1 MSVRTGREFLSIPG
15 PTNIPDPVLSA
26 MHQPAID
33 IYKQD
38 FPPLTD
44 SLLKDLR
51 ELFQTEGKSFIYIAN
66 GHGAWEAALS
76 NVLSRGDKILVLESG
91 LFANGWGEA
100 GASLGLDVE
109 VLEGSWRAAVNPEA
123 VANRLKEDED
133 HDIKAILMVQ
143 VDTASSIV
151 NDVEAVGKAIRS
163 TGHPALF
170 MVDTIASLGTMEFAM
185 DDWGVD
191 VAVAAAQKGLMSP
204 PGLSF
209 NAAGPR
215 AMERHENA
223 NLRTAY
229 WDWTARM
236 GKIHYQKYAGTPPE
250 HLLFAL
256 RKSFDLLKEE
266 GVEAASLRHR
276 LLAGATQAA
285 VEKWSE
291 EGVLQFNVPEPEHRA
306 PAVTTVLFEKGFKPG
321 PLLDFCDKKCG
332 VVVGIGIGALDG
344 KAMRIA
350 HMGYANAP
358 MLLGTLSVI
367 EMGLKALSIP
377 HGDGGTQAAI
387 DYLAARVDAG

>member
-15 PTNIPDPVLSA
+15 PTNIPDPVLNA

-44 SLLKDLR
+44 SLLADLR
-51 ELFQTEGKSFIYIAN
+51 SLFKTEGKSFIYIAN

-76 NVLSRGDKILVLESG
+76 NVLSRGDKVLVLESG
-91 LFANGWGEA
+91 LFANGWGET
-100 GASLGLDVE
+100 GATLGLDVE
-109 VLEGSWRAAVNPEA
+109 ILPGSWRKSVDPQA
-123 VANRLKEDED
+123 VANRLAKDKTHE
-133 HDIKAILMVQ
+133 IKAILMVQ

-163 TGHPALF
+163 TEHSALF
-170 MVDTIASLGTMEFAM
+170 MVDTIASLGTMNFAM

-209 NAAGPR
+209 NGAGPR
-215 AMERHENA
+215 ALERHEQA

-229 WDWTARM
+229 WDWTARL
-236 GKIHYQKYAGTPPE
+236 GKVHYQKYAGTPPE

-256 RKSFDLLKEE
+256 RKSFDLLHEE
-266 GVEAASLRHR
+266 SVEAATYRHE
-276 LLAGATQAA
+276 LLAGATAAA
-285 VEKWSE
+285 VSRWAV
-291 EGVLQFNVPEPEHRA
+291 EGALQFNVVDPDDRA
-306 PAVTTVLFEKGFKPG
+306 SAVTTVLFEKGYTPAA
-321 PLLDFCDKKCG
+321 LLEYCDKKCG
-332 VVVGIGIGALDG
+332 VIVGIGIGALDG

-367 EMGLKALSIP
+367 EMGLKALNIP

-387 DYLAARVDAG
+387 EFLAEHVPR

>member
-15 PTNIPDPVLSA
+15 PTNIPDSVLSA

-33 IYKQD
+33 IYKKD

-44 SLLKDLR
+44 SLLTDLKR
-51 ELFQTEGKSFIYIAN
+51 LFKTDGKAFIYIAN

-76 NVLSRGDKILVLESG
+76 NVLSRGDKVLVLESG
-91 LFANGWGEA
+91 QFANGWGA
-100 GASLGLDVE
+100 TGGTLGLDVE
-109 VLEGSWRAAVNPEA
+109 ILPGSWREA
-123 VANRLKEDED
+123 VKPNAVAERLKQDTRHE
-133 HDIKAILMVQ
+133 IKAILMVQ
-143 VDTASSIV
+143 VDTASSVV

-170 MVDTIASLGTMEFAM
+170 MVDTIASLGTMEFSM

-209 NAAGPR
+209 NAASPR
-215 AMERHENA
+215 AMELHQKA

-236 GKIHYQKYAGTPPE
+236 GKVHYQKYAGTPPE

-256 RKSFDLLKEE
+256 RQSMDLLFEE
-266 GVEAASLRHR
+266 TLEAAIHRHS
-276 LLAGATQAA
+276 LLAGATAAA
-285 VEKWSE
+285 VSKWSE
-291 EGVLQFNVPEPEHRA
+291 PGVLQFNITKAEERA
-306 PAVTTVLFEKGFKPG
+306 SAVTTVLFEKGYSPDT
-321 PLLDFCDKKCG
+321 LREYCDEKCG
-332 VVVGIGIGALDG
+332 VVVGITIGALEG
-344 KAMRIA
+344 QGIRIA

-367 EMGLKALSIP
+367 EMGLKALNIP
-377 HGDGGTQAAI
+377 HGEGGTQAAI
-387 DYLAARVDAG
+387 EFLASHVPA